1 MLDIKQIRNNPTE
14 VQERLSTR
22 GDYDLTEI
30 LALDQQQ
37 RELETKRT
45 ELQTR
50 SNEVGKAVG
59 QKIKGGADPK
69 GEAVAALREEGNQIK
84 KQLADLEPQERELKD
99 KIHSLVIGLPNL
111 PDSETP
117 VGKTEDDNVEVRRW
131 GDELIPQRDDIL
143 PHYEIGEKLGWLNFE
158 RAARIAQSRFVALL
172 GDGAALERAL
182 ISFMLDR
189 HIKAGYSEV
198 LPPILINSASLTAS
212 GQLPKFA
219 EESFKCDRDDLWLT
233 PTAEVPVTSLYRD
246 EVLPEGELPILHC
259 AYTPCFR
266 REAGSYGRDTRG
278 LIRLHQF
285 NKVELFKFVKPEDSE
300 AAHQALVKAAEAVLD
315 ALKLPYRVLQLCTGD
330 IGFSARKCYDLEVW
344 LPSQNKYRDI
354 SSCSNCGDFQARRG
368 NLRYK
373 VAGKK
378 GTRFLH
384 TLNGSGL
391 AIGRTMAAILENY
404 QQSDGSITVPEVLQR
419 YMGDR
424 TVLGN

>member
-158 RAARIAQSRFVALL
+158 RAARIAQSRLVALM
-172 GDGAALERAL
+172 DNGAAQERA
-182 ISFMLDR
+182 
-189 HIKAGYSEV
+189 
-198 LPPILINSASLTAS
+198 
-212 GQLPKFA
+212 
-219 EESFKCDRDDLWLT
+219 
-233 PTAEVPVTSLYRD
+233 
-246 EVLPEGELPILHC
+246 
-259 AYTPCFR
+259 
-266 REAGSYGRDTRG
+266 
-278 LIRLHQF
+278 
-285 NKVELFKFVKPEDSE
+285 
-300 AAHQALVKAAEAVLD
+300 
-315 ALKLPYRVLQLCTGD
+315 
-330 IGFSARKCYDLEVW
+330 
-344 LPSQNKYRDI
+344 
-354 SSCSNCGDFQARRG
+354 
-368 NLRYK
+368 
-373 VAGKK
+373 
-378 GTRFLH
+378 
-384 TLNGSGL
+384 
-391 AIGRTMAAILENY
+391 
-404 QQSDGSITVPEVLQR
+404 
-419 YMGDR
+419 
-424 TVLGN
+424 